1 MASSKIF
8 LTLLIV
14 AMVAVFGAGCSDD
27 NPVTPSTIDTAPPAV
42 PSNLTADYSKSIA
55 VISWAQ
61 NTVDSDLAGFVVTRD
76 NRGSTDELIS
86 TPTLMSSFN
95 DIAPQ
100 PGVSTYHVSAVD
112 LAGNRSAVASVTL
125 TIVPG
130 HVPPEQKQ

>member
-14 AMVAVFGAGCSDD
+14 AMAVVFGAGCSDD
-27 NPVTPSTIDTAPPAV
+27 SPVTPSTIDTAPPAV

-76 NRGSTDELIS
+76 NRGSTDEMIS
-86 TPTLMSSFN
+86 TPTLLTSFT
-95 DIAPQ
+95 DPAPQ
-100 PGVSTYHVSAVD
+100 TGVSTYHVSAVD
-112 LAGNRSAVASVTL
+112 LAGNQSAVASVTL

-130 HVPPEQKQ
+130 RVPPEQKQ